1 MKYIASIGRYVMLMK
16 EVMTRPEKQNVFW
29 RQIMAEVEK
38 IGFGSIGIVFIISFF
53 FGAVMAIQTAYN
65 MTNPLLPDYLVGL
78 GTRDSMLLEF
88 SSTVLCLIL
97 AGKVGSNI
105 ASEIGTM
112 RVTEQ
117 IDALEI
123 MGVNPAN
130 YLILP
135 KLTAGVMV
143 FPLLSVISMFVGIV
157 GGWVAGWATGEVPSD
172 EFIYGIQYEFIPFY
186 ITYSLIKS
194 CVFSI
199 LIVSVSSYFGF
210 HVSGGALEVGRSS
223 TKAVVNSSLLI
234 LVFNLLLT
242 NLLLR

>member
-1 MKYIASIGRYVMLMK
+1 MKYLHSIGKYAILMK
-16 EVMTRPEKQNVFW
+16 EVLKRPDQLRVFF
-29 RQIMAEVEK
+29 RSLMVEIEK

-53 FGAVMAIQTAYN
+53 FGAVITLQTAYN
-65 MTNPLLPDYLVGL
+65 MTNPMLPDYLVGL
-78 GTRDSMLLEF
+78 GTRESILLEF
-88 SSTVLCLIL
+88 SSTVLSLIL

-123 MGVNPAN
+123 MGVNPSS

-135 KLTAGVMV
+135 KLSAGILV
-143 FPLLSVISMFVGIV
+143 FPILSFISMVIGIM
-157 GGWVAGWATGEVPSD
+157 GGWFAGWATGEVPSD
-172 EFIYGIQYEFIPFY
+172 EFIYGIQYEFNPFY

-194 CVFSI
+194 VVFSM
-199 LIVSVSSYFGF
+199 LITTVSSFFGF
-210 HVSGGALEVGRSS
+210 FVSGGALEVGKAS

-234 LVFNLLLT
+234 LVFNFLLT
-242 NLLLR
+242 NLLLT